1 MSVTVPAVAPAI
13 SAPIK
18 IEQGD
23 KVQPP
28 AVESV
33 TDTGAPG
40 TSPSTGNTTENV
52 NAELSVTQ
60 TPAAQIVS
68 ANPSVSPSTD
78 TTASVVPNPVP
89 TAATNPTSTS
99 PPAAT
104 EAPTVSAVSAPV
116 SNVVPTSV
124 VTSGGVPTSAPT
136 PSPEPIAA
144 SASAPVPTIP
154 SASVLAAAPAV
165 STVPALPVVPTFSS
179 AAAMTGVPDEHM
191 VAAVSTVPSLPV
203 VSTTPVSTMGAPIA
217 TESSMMGVVPS
228 TAGSTLGVSAVP
240 TVNAT
245 TSGLAGTLP
254 TAVAQAV
261 MNPLAT
267 QTAMMATQGS
277 GSVPISQ
284 AAFSS
289 VGLSASTPIHVGTSG
304 AIKGVGGGGRASSG
318 AAGAARAAAVAAA
331 AAASAA
337 AASRM
342 EGVANADGIGSGIT
356 MGEEPLLEVAEAS
369 RLANDAFNRVKAEK
383 IAEQS
388 MHINRA
394 EEAAQ
399 YEGLGSEI
407 VGKAMKQRERERSNR
422 AAAAASRARVITY
435 QQELEAR
442 LNRME
447 AERNAYRREVSILQA
462 KAEEK
467 VGADVKNEATTETEN
482 EMATTND
489 GAGDDDAIKEQADGD
504 VDMTANGEELNE
516 NETQSRNQLA
526 QVQLWVKRMHS
537 QDPQLFSQLGTGPS
551 EMELLLKN
559 DLVHDRPISTET
571 EPSSKRRRL

>member
-1 MSVTVPAVAPAI
+1 MSATTPAVASTN
-13 SAPIK
+13 SAPTK
-18 IEQGD
+18 IEQND
-23 KVQPP
+23 NVQPP

-33 TDTGAPG
+33 TDIAAPV

-52 NAELSVTQ
+52 NAESNVVQ
-60 TPAAQIVS
+60 TPAAHVVS
-68 ANPSVSPSTD
+68 ANPIVSPSTD
-78 TTASVVPNPVP
+78 TTASVISDPVP
-89 TAATNPTSTS
+89 IAATNPTPTPVS
-99 PPAAT
+99 AAT
-104 EAPTVSAVSAPV
+104 EAPTVSAVSGPV
-116 SNVVPTSV
+116 SSAVPTSV
-124 VTSGGVPTSAPT
+124 VTPAALPTPASAPELT
-136 PSPEPIAA
+136 TA
-144 SASAPVPTIP
+144 SVSTPVPTIP
-154 SASVLAAAPAV
+154 SALVLAAAPAV

-179 AAAMTGVPDEHM
+179 AAAMTGVPDDHM

-203 VSTTPVSTMGAPIA
+203 VSTAPVSTMGAPVA
-217 TESSMMGVVPS
+217 TESNMMGIVPS
-228 TAGSTLGVSAVP
+228 TVGSTLGVSAVP
-240 TVNAT
+240 AVNPT

-254 TAVAQAV
+254 TAVAQAA

-289 VGLSASTPIHVGTSG
+289 MGLSASTPIHVGTSG
-304 AIKGVGGGGRASSG
+304 TIKGVGGGGRASSG

-331 AAASAA
+331 AASA

-342 EGVANADGIGSGIT
+342 EGVANAEGIASGIR

-467 VGADVKNEATTETEN
+467 VEADIKNEVTTETEN
-482 EMATTND
+482 EMVATNN
-489 GAGDDDAIKEQADGD
+489 GAGSDDAIKEQADGD

-516 NETQSRNQLA
+516 NEAQSRNQLA